1 LGFIF
6 FLRMVS
12 SAMDFV
18 DVPPLVT
25 ESREQ
30 FPRDSNDEYALPRV
44 GVQFR
49 QNGWKPFNDP
59 RYMQITFD
67 QGIIHKSGNITYN
80 SLGSK
85 ECAFVDKDGRLI
97 ADDARCPRTG
107 GYVQGDFHDVTFA
120 FVRARLARCDNGTDV
135 EGKPLPGMCM
145 TPEAIDATIY
155 EGVLYLFEQEDDM
168 RVDSDAPFMRIRQW
182 RREFVTGTH
191 ISSDK
196 FFTVRKVTQEPRYN
210 FDAYMT
216 GFQAGSTFMMLDD
229 YQETYTDF
237 DEVAAQYAAF
247 YFRLGPEMIQQRR
260 GYQSLFALFESWGAS
275 GAFLYVV
282 FGLTSRYWNSWRF
295 NRQVAGLDIRKLDR
309 NQFTQ
314 HGRLIDKSFQMPR
327 EFQCMSA
334 D

>member
-1 LGFIF
+1 MLARRLKEKGGSSEKAPLAAGDEARSLQVEGVNVEEHKRLCPNMNDIKWVDQFPYVPSYRFHPYRSCFGATCSVLLGFIF

-107 GYVQGDFHDVTFA
+107 GYMQGDFHDVTFA

-145 TPEAIDATIY
+145 TPEAIDAKIY

-168 RVDSDAPFMRIRQW
+168 RVDSDAPFMRIREW

-191 ISSDK
+191 LSADV
-196 FFTVRKVTQEPRYN
+196 FFTVRKVTQEPRYI
-210 FDAYMT
+210 FDAYLP
-216 GFQAGSTFMMLDD
+216 GFNAGSTFMLL
-229 YQETYTDF
+229 E
-237 DEVAAQYAAF
+237 
-247 YFRLGPEMIQQRR
+247 
-260 GYQSLFALFESWGAS
+260 
-275 GAFLYVV
+275 
-282 FGLTSRYWNSWRF
+282 
-295 NRQVAGLDIRKLDR
+295 K
-309 NQFTQ
+309 
-314 HGRLIDKSFQMPR
+314 
-327 EFQCMSA
+327 
-334 D
+334 